1 MNSLRKEQEEQ
12 KAEPKP
18 KAKAKTG
25 VPKAIVG
32 ILNGSFLTR
41 EHVLGN
47 MPFILWCAGLMLA
60 YIAYGYY
67 TERTVRDLQRTDAEV
82 KELKSEYHSERWAL
96 ELEEQQSNLATEVE
110 PLGLHESVVRPGQL
124 QVDEDELES
133 AQEQ

>member
-12 KAEPKP
+12 KPEPKP

-67 TERTVRDLQRTDAEV
+67 TERTVRDR
-82 KELKSEYHSERWAL
+82 
-96 ELEEQQSNLATEVE
+96 
-110 PLGLHESVVRPGQL
+110 
-124 QVDEDELES
+124 S
-133 AQEQ
+133 APMRK